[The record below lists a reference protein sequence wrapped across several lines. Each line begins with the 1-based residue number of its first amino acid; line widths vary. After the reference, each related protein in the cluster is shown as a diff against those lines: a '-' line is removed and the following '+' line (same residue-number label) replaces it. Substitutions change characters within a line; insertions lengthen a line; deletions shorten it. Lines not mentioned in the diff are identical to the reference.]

1 MTGEADLQHFLTTDP
16 RDVGCG
22 QTMELLDVYAE
33 LILAG
38 ADVEQQYPGIAAHL
52 RACLP
57 CQDDLRGL
65 LAAVG

>member
-1 MTGEADLQHFLTTDP
+1 MTGEDLERILATDP
-16 RDVGCG
+16 RDAGCG

-38 ADVEQQYPGIAAHL
+38 VDVEQRYPGIAAHL

-57 CQDDLRGL
+57 CEDDLRGL
-65 LAAVG
+65 LAAVA